1 MIFRP
6 EAEADVAD
14 AFAWY
19 EEQSRGLGS
28 HFLLCMEAA
37 LSQIKRHPDA
47 SPVVHRQ
54 IRRALLRRFPYGV
67 FLSSRRHAN
76 RGTRGFS
83 RQAQPGPLEKAA
95 LNLSGDYRRN
105 NAETLSKVGDFGG
118 RCR

>member
-1 MIFRP
+1 MSLLVVFRP
-6 EAEADVAD
+6 EAEDDVAD

-28 HFLLCMEAA
+28 HFLLCVEAA

-67 FLSSRRHAN
+67 FYLLEDTRILVLAVFHAKRSPALWKKRR
-76 RGTRGFS
+76 
-83 RQAQPGPLEKAA
+83 
-95 LNLSGDYRRN
+95 
-105 NAETLSKVGDFGG
+105 
-118 RCR
+118 

>member
-67 FLSSRRHAN
+67 FYLLEDMRIVVLAVFHAKRNPARWKKRR
-76 RGTRGFS
+76 
-83 RQAQPGPLEKAA
+83 
-95 LNLSGDYRRN
+95 
-105 NAETLSKVGDFGG
+105 
-118 RCR
+118 